1 MHLQAYT
8 CLVDS
13 SARIKRKRFSG
24 KKKITCGY
32 EMSAT
37 PPLEKF
43 VFNFKLFLH
52 LLCVVYKAMPVLFF
66 YLVVDST
73 KCITIN
79 ILRSTGRPKITVWGN
94 TVSCLAIMLP
104 LGRILSVKMQY
115 GNNSK
120 SLKIFKNL
128 MILKLDFLS
137 ISLHT
142 SC

>member
-1 MHLQAYT
+1 
-8 CLVDS
+8 
-13 SARIKRKRFSG
+13 
-24 KKKITCGY
+24 
-32 EMSAT
+32 MSAT

-120 SLKIFKNL
+120 SLKI
-128 MILKLDFLS
+128 
-137 ISLHT
+137 
-142 SC
+142 